1 MNNEDIVSLMER
13 YKRELLEFEKR
24 NTAPV
29 SAQEKAESEPVSA
42 QQMRRGRVRTPMPL
56 RGGRAAAG
64 TGEHWLVSM
73 TSCAAHNK
81 RGERRGG
88 SYNSAAD
95 RRSEGE
101 SDAV

>member
-29 SAQEKAESEPVSA
+29 SAQEKAEPEPVSA
-42 QQMRRGRVRTPMPL
+42 QQESQGFGASAGRCRACK
-56 RGGRAAAG
+56 RAGGRARKG
-64 TGEHWLVSM
+64 GFGKGGG
-73 TSCAAHNK
+73 K
-81 RGERRGG
+81 RSGERRGD